1 MNISYNVPKE
11 KVFPSRKLKM
21 SEEIAAILDFAHTE
35 DENIQFEYETEDQ
48 ARKRRNN
55 IAVNMRKRGLEFQAL
70 LRGNC
75 VIVVR
80 KPAKTAKK

>member
-1 MNISYNVPKE
+1 MNINYDVPKE

-21 SEEIAAILDFAHTE
+21 SEEIAAIMEFAETDH
-35 DENIQFEYETEDQ
+35 ENIQFEYETEDL
-48 ARKRRNN
+48 ARRRRNN

-75 VIVVR
+75 VIVVK
-80 KPAKTAKK
+80 KPAKTGKK